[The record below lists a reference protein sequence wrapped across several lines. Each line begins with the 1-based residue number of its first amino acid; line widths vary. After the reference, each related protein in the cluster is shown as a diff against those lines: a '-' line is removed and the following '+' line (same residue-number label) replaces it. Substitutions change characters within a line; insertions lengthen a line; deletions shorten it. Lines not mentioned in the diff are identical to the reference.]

1 MGKEYFKVIIFY
13 GLIYYEKIV
22 INDNNQFIWYIIS
35 LLKMFLLEVLGMCC
49 LVLYV
54 RDILCILGLKYYGD
68 QIVYLSKY
76 INNEI

>member
-1 MGKEYFKVIIFY
+1 MGKEYFKVLVFY

-54 RDILCILGLKYYGD
+54 RDILSILGLKYYGD

>member
-1 MGKEYFKVIIFY
+1 MGKEYFKVLVFY

-49 LVLYV
+49 LVFYV
-54 RDILCILGLKYYGD
+54 RDILSLLGLKYYGD

-76 INNEI
+76 INNQI